1 MAKYNVRFSCGH
13 TETIELFGKVRE
25 RERKIAYYEEC
36 GCCSACYREKQR
48 LEMEAKAK
56 KEGLECV
63 EMHYG
68 DYKRDYADAK
78 TVPGSYNGETKT
90 IKVWIKKK

>member
-1 MAKYNVRFSCGH
+1 MAKYKVDFSCGH
-13 TETIELFGKVRE
+13 TETIELVGKYKE

-36 GCCSACYREKQR
+36 GCCSACYREKKR

-56 KEGLECV
+56 KEGLVCV

-68 DYKRDYADAK
+68 DYKRDYAEAP
-78 TVPGSYNGETKT
+78 TVPESYNKEAKT

>member
-1 MAKYNVRFSCGH
+1 MAKYEVNFSCGH
-13 TETIELFGKVRE
+13 TETIELFGKVKD

-36 GCCSACYREKQR
+36 GCCSACYSEKKR
-48 LEMEAKAK
+48 IEMEVKAE

-68 DYKRDYADAK
+68 EYKRNYEDCK